1 MLKMSHRDGALGPV
15 QQRSEPAMNTTTTLW
30 QNGLFPFEQ
39 HQGTFSLTS
48 DRWFLIAAI
57 IILLAYVVMAPERDA
72 ADS

>member
-1 MLKMSHRDGALGPV
+1 MLKMPHRDGALGSV

-57 IILLAYVVMAPERDA
+57 VILLAYVMLAPGRGPVE
-72 ADS
+72 S

>member
-1 MLKMSHRDGALGPV
+1 MLEMPHRDGVVDTV

-39 HQGTFSLTS
+39 HQQTFILAS
-48 DRWFLIAAI
+48 DRWFLMAAI
-57 IILLAYVVMAPERDA
+57 VILLAYVVMAAERDA